1 MSVAHLSDSPL
12 GPTEENHHLTERNL
26 ALALALREERQRS
39 ETQMAAFQRDLSVLC
54 QDLQELEQ
62 EKGTLQQSLARA
74 GSRVQELEA
83 ELRTARNQANRK
95 KAGPP
100 PLPPLTS
107 VDRMLIKAMKRII
120 LGRGEEALEIF
131 ATLGG
136 HSPSFSEFYQKVFQ
150 SWAMV
155 GSSMEGSRFA
165 RQLAFSLRGN
175 AHKRFLRAYCEALDE
190 LAGKTNTSAAVRR
203 RWLLELA
210 ELNADQPAR
219 AIGYLRKARQAS

>member
-1 MSVAHLSDSPL
+1 MSVTHIPDS
-12 GPTEENHHLTERNL
+12 PTEENHHLSERNL

-39 ETQMAAFQRDLSVLC
+39 ETQMAAYQRDLSVLC

-62 EKGTLQQSLARA
+62 EKGQLTQSLARA

-83 ELRTARNQANRK
+83 ELRSTREQASRK
-95 KAGPP
+95 KASPP
-100 PLPPLTS
+100 PLPPLTP
-107 VDRMLIKAMKRII
+107 VDRMLIKAMKRTI

-131 ATLGG
+131 ATLAG
-136 HSPSFSEFYQKVFQ
+136 HSPSFAQFYQKVFQ

-190 LAGKTNTSAAVRR
+190 LAGQANTSATMRR